1 MRSSS
6 ANWQAVSFSKK
17 KVIVERRNVSE
28 RVIDVRKHH
37 WLLMRVSFA
46 HCGFKTMTS
55 WRQFDTWIL
64 GRYTNEQC
72 ECVKSFSISSIIIM
86 LLFQAS
92 LLRYLGLI
100 GRTSVNPPRKTGH
113 EQQSCKWAEGGIWTT
128 RVHHFYH
135 SFLLLQEASASL
147 SLKQPPDVVEV
158 VLGGNSGV
166 GPRHVVQRRKVVS

>member
-1 MRSSS
+1 MRSSA
-6 ANWQAVSFSKK
+6 ANWQAVSFSK

-37 WLLMRVSFA
+37 WLLMRVRVSFA

-135 SFLLLQEASASL
+135 SLFFFCRRHQHLFLSNN
-147 SLKQPPDVVEV
+147 PPT
-158 VLGGNSGV
+158 
-166 GPRHVVQRRKVVS
+166 